1 MEDGQEQKM
10 KKLATFAKQL
20 VKVFQPLEGHTT
32 LDEEDQITAQLESP
46 FQLSPPIQCLSPGEI
61 METIQ
66 NNLNPKKAP
75 GFDLITGRLL
85 KETPRKAICY

>member
-10 KKLATFAKQL
+10 KKVATFAKQL
-20 VKVFQPLEGHTT
+20 VKVFEPFEGQTT
-32 LDEEDQITAQLESP
+32 PDEDDHITAQLESP
-46 FQLSPPIQCLSPGEI
+46 FQLSPPIQCFSPGEI

-75 GFDLITGRLL
+75 GFDLITVRLL
-85 KETPRKAICY
+85 KEMPRKAICY